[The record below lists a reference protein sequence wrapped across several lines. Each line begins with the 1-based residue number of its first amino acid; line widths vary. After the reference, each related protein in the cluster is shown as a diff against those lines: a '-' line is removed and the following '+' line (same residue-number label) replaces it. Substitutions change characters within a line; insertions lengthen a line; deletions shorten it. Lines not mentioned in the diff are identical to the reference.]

1 MILKLFNYMTTTKYL
16 GNIERNDKYLLV
28 FSNLIFVY
36 IFYILYKQNKISKR
50 TYLLI
55 FIFLISSFYHFNQCH
70 NHNNNMVDLCV
81 LMDFFTCVIIGFILL
96 FCNYNKVNLKVILL
110 LILSFFLLDRY
121 KYNTEYIY
129 CHSLWHIF
137 MGITLY
143 LLLK

>member
-16 GNIERNDKYLLV
+16 GKVDRNDKYLLV

-55 FIFLISSFYHFNQCH
+55 FIFLISSVYHYNQCN
-70 NHNNNMVDLCV
+70 NHNNNMID
-81 LMDFFTCVIIGFILL
+81 
-96 FCNYNKVNLKVILL
+96 FCNLIDVITCIIVGIILISGNYKKINLKVILL
-110 LILSFFLLDRY
+110 LILSFFLLD
-121 KYNTEYIY
+121 KYNNITEYIY
-129 CHSLWHIF
+129 CHSLWHVL

>member
-1 MILKLFNYMTTTKYL
+1 MILKLFNYITTTIYL
-16 GNIERNDKYLLV
+16 GKVDRNDKYLLV

-55 FIFLISSFYHFNQCH
+55 FIFLISSLFHYNQCH
-70 NHNNNMVDLCV
+70 NHNHNMVDFCI
-81 LMDFFTCVIIGFILL
+81 LMDVFTCAIVGFILI
-96 FCNYNKVNLKVILL
+96 FYNYNKINFKVILL
-110 LILSFFLLDRY
+110 LIISFFLLDRY
-121 KYNTEYIY
+121 KDNTEYIY